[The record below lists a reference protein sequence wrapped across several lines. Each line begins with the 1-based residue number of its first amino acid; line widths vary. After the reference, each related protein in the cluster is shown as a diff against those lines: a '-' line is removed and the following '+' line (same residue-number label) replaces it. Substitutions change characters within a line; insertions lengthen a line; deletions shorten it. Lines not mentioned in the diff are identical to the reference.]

1 MMERYSVCF
10 RLSLRKVRS
19 RTTVTHNQFPS
30 MLTMQININLK
41 LCSRVLFPC
50 IRVQFTSWS
59 SSRHL
64 RTRKSSQWYVRIR
77 CMRQR
82 AGYVSHAHI
91 TLACTHLTRERD
103 VWTVPSFGFVLQPQQ
118 RIPQV
123 VEMRRKGQSNFCNPK
138 VC

>member
-1 MMERYSVCF
+1 MLRSTIPTPMMERYSVCF

-41 LCSRVLFPC
+41 ICSRVLFPC
-50 IRVQFTSWS
+50 IRVQFTNWS

-64 RTRKSSQWYVRIR
+64 RALKSSQWYVRIR

-91 TLACTHLTRERD
+91 TLACTHLIRERD
-103 VWTVPSFGFVLQPQQ
+103 VWKVPSFGFVLQPQQ
-118 RIPQV
+118 RGLQV
-123 VEMRRKGQSNFCNPK
+123 C
-138 VC
+138 